1 MNYEINKCIT
11 GHWACP
17 RPHGKYKEI
26 YPPRFLERLEVL
38 IGPWTDKKILH
49 LFCGSSKFGSVRID
63 INPEVNPDYLLDL
76 SKDKLPFPDNV
87 FDVVIADPPYH
98 DFKPYSFVK
107 EAVRVLKP
115 LGYLVIL
122 HFLVYSIPK
131 NCERW
136 ACISVGCG
144 PNTRMRTLN
153 IFRKRL
159 SGNEKMS

>member
-26 YPPRFLERLEVL
+26 YPPTFLQRLEVL

-49 LFCGSSKFGSVRID
+49 LFCGSSKFG
-63 INPEVNPDYLLDL
+63 
-76 SKDKLPFPDNV
+76 
-87 FDVVIADPPYH
+87 
-98 DFKPYSFVK
+98 
-107 EAVRVLKP
+107 
-115 LGYLVIL
+115 
-122 HFLVYSIPK
+122 

-159 SGNEKMS
+159 NRDE